1 LKTLILAGGL
11 GTRLR
16 QAVPDRPKPMA
27 PAAGKPFLEYLVE
40 WLRDQ
45 GFDDLV
51 LCVGHRADQVRAH
64 FGDGRRWGGHIAYA
78 VDASPLGTGGAL
90 KNAGE
95 HVTGTTLVLNGDSYL
110 EVHLRAMVD
119 AHRARRAAD
128 GRAVGTLAT
137 VRVEDTSAGGALE
150 MEGAGRIGG
159 FREKGEA
166 GPGWINGGIYV
177 LEPEV
182 WEAIPE
188 GRPVSIE
195 RETFPHLLTQGY
207 HLYAYPVGGFFVDI
221 GTPQGYRRFQQYM
234 EEKGP

>member
-16 QAVPDRPKPMA
+16 EDVPDRPKPMA

-51 LCVGHRADQVRAH
+51 LCVGHRADHVRGH
-64 FGDGRRWGGHIAYA
+64 FGDGRRWGVQIAYA
-78 VDASPLGTGGAL
+78 IETSPLGTAGAL

-95 HVTGTTLVLNGDSYL
+95 HVADTALVLNGDSYL
-110 EVHLRAMVD
+110 EVDLQAVVA

-128 GRAVGTLAT
+128 GRAVATLAAA
-137 VRVEDTSAGGALE
+137 RVEHTGAGGALE
-150 MEGAGRIGG
+150 IDDDGRIVG
-159 FREKGEA
+159 FREKSEE
-166 GPGWINGGIYV
+166 GPGWINAGIYV

-188 GRPVSIE
+188 GRAVSIE
-195 RETFPHLLTQGY
+195 RETFPRLLAQGY

-221 GTPQGYRRFQQYM
+221 GTPQGYRRFQQYV

>member
-1 LKTLILAGGL
+1 VKALILAGGL

-16 QAVPDRPKPMA
+16 DAVPDQPKPMA
-27 PAAGKPFLEYLVE
+27 PAWGKPFLQYLVE
-40 WLRDQ
+40 WLGDQ

-51 LCVGHRADQVRAH
+51 LCVGHGADQVRAH
-64 FGDGRRWGGHIAYA
+64 FGNGRRWDVHVAYA
-78 VDASPLGTGGAL
+78 VEASPLGTAGAL
-90 KNAGE
+90 KNAEE

-110 EVHLRAMVD
+110 EVDLRAMVA
-119 AHRARRAAD
+119 AHRARRVAD
-128 GRAVGTLAT
+128 DRAVGTLAA
-137 VRVEDTSAGGALE
+137 VRVEDSAAGGALE
-150 MEGAGRIGG
+150 MDGAGWIGG

-188 GRPVSIE
+188 GRPASIE
-195 RETFPHLLTQGY
+195 EETFPHLLAQGH

-221 GTPQGYRRFQQYM
+221 GTPEGYRRFEQYM

>member
-1 LKTLILAGGL
+1 MKALILAGGL

-16 QAVPDRPKPMA
+16 EAVPDRPKPMA
-27 PAAGKPFLEYLVE
+27 VAAGKPFLQYLVE

-51 LCVGHRADQVRAH
+51 LCVGHRADQVRDH
-64 FGDGRRWGGHIAYA
+64 FGDGQCWGVRVSYA
-78 VDASPLGTGGAL
+78 LETTPLGTAGAL
-90 KNAGE
+90 RNAGE
-95 HVTGTTLVLNGDSYL
+95 HVTATTLVLNGDSYL
-110 EVHLRAMVD
+110 EVDLRAMVA

-137 VRVEDTSAGGALE
+137 VRVEDTAAGGALE
-150 MEGAGRIGG
+150 MDGAGRIGG
-159 FREKGEA
+159 FREKREA

-188 GRPVSIE
+188 GQPVSIE
-195 RETFPHLLTQGY
+195 RETFPRLLAQGY

>member
-1 LKTLILAGGL
+1 MKALVLSGGL

-16 QAVPDRPKPMA
+16 DAVPDWPKPMA

-64 FGDGRRWGGHIAYA
+64 FGDGRRWGVHIAYA
-78 VDASPLGTGGAL
+78 VETSPLGTAGAL
-90 KNAGE
+90 KNARDY
-95 HVTGTTLVLNGDSYL
+95 VTGTTLVLNGDSYL
-110 EVHLRAMVD
+110 EVDLRAMVT

-128 GRAVGTLAT
+128 GRAVGTLAA
-137 VRVEDTSAGGALE
+137 VSVEDTTAGGALE
-150 MEGAGRIGG
+150 MDGAGRIGG

-182 WEAIPE
+182 WESIPE

-195 RETFPHLLTQGY
+195 RETFPHLLAQGY

-221 GTPQGYRRFQQYM
+221 GTPQAYRRFQQYV
-234 EEKGP
+234 EEKGR

>member
-1 LKTLILAGGL
+1 MKTLILAGGL

-16 QAVPDRPKPMA
+16 EAVADRPKPMA

-40 WLRDQ
+40 WLHDQ

-51 LCVGHRADQVRAH
+51 LCVGHQADQVRDH
-64 FGDGRRWGGHIAYA
+64 FGDGRRWGVQIAYA
-78 VDASPLGTGGAL
+78 MEASPLGTAGAL
-90 KNAGE
+90 KNARDC
-95 HVTGTTLVLNGDSYL
+95 VTGTTLVLNGDSYL
-110 EVHLRAMVD
+110 EVDLRAMVV

-128 GRAVGTLAT
+128 ARAVGTLAA
-137 VRVEDTSAGGALE
+137 VRVEDTAAGGALE
-150 MEGAGRIGG
+150 MDGAGRIGG
-159 FREKGEA
+159 VREKREA

-188 GRPVSIE
+188 GLPVSIE
-195 RETFPHLLTQGY
+195 RETFPHLLAQGH
-207 HLYAYPVGGFFVDI
+207 HLYAYPVDGFFVDI

-234 EEKGP
+234 EEKGL